1 MHTDI
6 YALVHAVAA
15 PPPPYQQ
22 RQMRTRTLKDLRPN
36 ENTNWYRLA
45 YERLDVPTKERT
57 QIQTTGQAARLTKEP
72 FNYLFLRS
80 LSESY

>member
-22 RQMRTRTLKDLRPN
+22 RQLRTRTLKDLRPN
-36 ENTNWYRLA
+36 ENKTDTDLRTSGWTYLLRN
-45 YERLDVPTKERT
+45 ERKYKLLVRQLD
-57 QIQTTGQAARLTKEP
+57 
-72 FNYLFLRS
+72 
-80 LSESY
+80 